1 MSRELNMVIVA
12 DNNTEEARQ
21 LIAQLAENPAIPQT
35 VVTPQLARRILP
47 IRANPAVG
55 VMLWSTDLQGLAADV
70 EAFAAYV
77 KGEREIKEA
86 AYTAQRYMPDEVAYA
101 QPRVLFEPWSGEGA
115 AYVAGDIR
123 MRGAELYRC
132 LTDHTSQ
139 ANWTPKDSPSLW
151 VRIADPA
158 EEWPEWVQPVGS
170 TDAYAKGAKV
180 SHNGKK
186 WTSDADNNTWEPGV
200 YGWTEVA
207 E

>member
-1 MSRELNMVIVA
+1 MNRELNMVIVA
-12 DNNTEEARQ
+12 DTNTEEARQ
-21 LIAQLAENPAIPQT
+21 LIAQLAANPAIPQT

-55 VMLWSTDLQGLAADV
+55 VMFWSNDLQGLAADV
-70 EAFAAYV
+70 EAFAAYI
-77 KGEREIKEA
+77 KGEADIKDA
-86 AYTAQRYMPDEVAYA
+86 AHTAQRYVPDDVAYA
-101 QPRVLFEPWSGEGA
+101 QPRVLFEPWSGEGV

-139 ANWTPKDSPSLW
+139 ANWTPEDSPSLW
-151 VRIADPA
+151 VRIADPT